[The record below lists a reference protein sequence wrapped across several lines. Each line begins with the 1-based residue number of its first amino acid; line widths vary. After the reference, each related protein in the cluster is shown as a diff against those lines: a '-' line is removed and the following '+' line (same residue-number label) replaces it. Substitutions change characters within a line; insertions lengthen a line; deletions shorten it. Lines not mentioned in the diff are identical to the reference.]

1 MLYAKQFTLPGKAAM
16 AVGHIKRAVQ
26 SGGEVPLEYGL
37 AMERELQSLLFKS
50 GDAKEG
56 MAAYVEKRQ
65 PNFKGK

>member
-1 MLYAKQFTLPGKAAM
+1 
-16 AVGHIKRAVQ
+16 
-26 SGGEVPLEYGL
+26 
-37 AMERELQSLLFKS
+37 MERELQSLLFKS